1 MIPFRDVNRV
11 EVIDGSGRAFTRYG
25 VSGGVDVDL
34 QDGGRTLKIFL
45 SPEWRLDR
53 AGGAL
58 PGNDEG
64 PGPAK
69 PRES

>member
-1 MIPFRDVNRV
+1 MIPMKDVNRV
-11 EVIDGSGRAFTRYG
+11 EVIDSKGRAFTRYG

-53 AGGAL
+53 EGGVVS
-58 PGNDEG
+58 NG
-64 PGPAK
+64 P
-69 PRES
+69 EE